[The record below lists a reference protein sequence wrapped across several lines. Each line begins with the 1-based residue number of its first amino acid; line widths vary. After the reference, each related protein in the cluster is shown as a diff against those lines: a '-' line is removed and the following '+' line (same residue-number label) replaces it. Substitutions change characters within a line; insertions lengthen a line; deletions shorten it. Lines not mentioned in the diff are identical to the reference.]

1 MSDAPRT
8 DERVI
13 LMLSPLQSGTMEV
26 VHADLARQLEQE
38 LTAARKEIE
47 KLWILLGGIHET
59 YATELSP
66 QCNAAIDAAF
76 KERGEK

>member
-1 MSDAPRT
+1 MSDTPRT
-8 DERVI
+8 DGATKGLIGYPFKAGEH
-13 LMLSPLQSGTMEV
+13 PLVDCS
-26 VHADLARQLEQE
+26 RQLECE

-76 KERGEK
+76 KERG